1 MTIIKIE
8 FPERVIIALEK
19 LAEKDLVLPAFTTD
33 DNEETPATE
42 NTPKEEPSQNTITP
56 EMIRAK
62 LAPLLENGKQEE
74 VKALI
79 KKYSGGKLTDVPADQ
94 YPALLKDAEAL

>member
-8 FPERVIIALEK
+8 LPERFIAALEK
-19 LAEKDLVLPAFTTD
+19 LAEKGMVLPEFTPVNSTEPVPFD
-33 DNEETPATE
+33 KELPEETPAS
-42 NTPKEEPSQNTITP
+42 PITP
-56 EMIRAK
+56 EMIRAR

-79 KKYSGGKLTDVPADQ
+79 KKYGGGKLTDVPKDQ
-94 YPALLKDAEAL
+94 YPALLKDAEML